1 MINKRRVKGL
11 LLLGNGERISCR
23 PVYPRIE
30 VRLPGASAAAS
41 AAAAPA
47 AGEPPSSAATAGTG
61 RREGTCEGRLQSG
74 EGVLAPASGV
84 SVRAVPVDVGLLGQF
99 RWGVEAGVVQYLRSD
114 AERDGVDEEPVPQLE
129 GDRRR
134 LLHPGEVLQVATE
147 GRPGSGDVGPGPGA
161 FGGHPTR
168 QHERGEEESSEEQ
181 SDRYRHGDRPRVVDR
196 R

>member
-1 MINKRRVKGL
+1 DNRCSTGL
-11 LLLGNGERISCR
+11 PLLGKRQRLPRR
-23 PVYPRIE
+23 PAHPRVE
-30 VRLPGASAAAS
+30 PRPPGASAAAS

-114 AERDGVDEEPVPQLE
+114 AERDG
-129 GDRRR
+129 
-134 LLHPGEVLQVATE
+134 
-147 GRPGSGDVGPGPGA
+147 
-161 FGGHPTR
+161 
-168 QHERGEEESSEEQ
+168 
-181 SDRYRHGDRPRVVDR
+181 
-196 R
+196 